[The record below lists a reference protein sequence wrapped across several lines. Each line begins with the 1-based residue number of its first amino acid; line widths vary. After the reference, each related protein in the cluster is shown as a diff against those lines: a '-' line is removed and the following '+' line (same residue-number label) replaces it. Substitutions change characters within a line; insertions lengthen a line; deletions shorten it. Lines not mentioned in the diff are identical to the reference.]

1 MWSNKQLHC
10 LRFMESLNITCQ
22 VIWNLRQ
29 RWELKMQMRC
39 LMFGGLDVFAI
50 FFGQSCIDTL
60 CCASLLAS
68 LIIGLS
74 WAGLRILLFR
84 IVDTSMFVK
93 SRTHGPSTGRRL
105 LIQDSARQKGSA
117 LDQKALQS
125 WLPKLL
131 ETTFVSLFIVTKIY
145 FNFFSPERTDF
156 CISKI
161 IWNWYPSQ
169 DSAAGVAALWA
180 MQPEE
185 AEAFRQDRIF
195 NAKQTLVPK
204 IRNLEV
210 IDGSIGLEGLFWC
223 QKRIERW
230 DGYWRKKTQSTEKK
244 VETGGRKNVYYKRM
258 IAKRSITCGSKKLVK
273 VALRSPELMQSHW
286 RAVLPFVQGKYYQ
299 KLEGP
304 CPSISKDMTKMT
316 LRCICLFE
324 KSNIFRYQRRKGDGK
339 TPMYAVCPF
348 VILTKSPKLP
358 RSERWPHPTGGDRGE
373 IPETIS
379 L

>member
-22 VIWNLRQ
+22 VTWNLRQ
-29 RWELKMQMRC
+29 RWELKMQMHC

-50 FFGQSCIDTL
+50 FLGKSCIDTL
-60 CCASLLAS
+60 CCASLWAS

-74 WAGLRILLFR
+74 WARLRILLFR

-105 LIQDSARQKGSA
+105 LLQDSARQKGSA

-125 WLPKLL
+125 WFPKLPAA
-131 ETTFVSLFIVTKIY
+131 FVSLFIVTKIY
-145 FNFFSPERTDF
+145 FKFFSRERTDF

-316 LRCICLFE
+316 LRCIWLFQ
-324 KSNIFRYQRRKGDGK
+324 KSNIFRYQRRWHNSH
-339 TPMYAVCPF
+339 VCCMSF
-348 VILTKSPKLP
+348 MSKFGGP
-358 RSERWPHPTGGDRGE
+358 RSARWPHPTGGDRGE

>member
-145 FNFFSPERTDF
+145 FNFFFSRENWLLHLQNNMKL
-156 CISKI
+156 ISTSGLCCRGSCSLGDAARGSRGFQTGSDLQREANFGPK
-161 IWNWYPSQ
+161 
-169 DSAAGVAALWA
+169 DSKLGSDGWVDWIGR
-180 MQPEE
+180 
-185 AEAFRQDRIF
+185 AF
-195 NAKQTLVPK
+195 LV
-204 IRNLEV
+204 
-210 IDGSIGLEGLFWC
+210 
-223 QKRIERW
+223 
-230 DGYWRKKTQSTEKK
+230 
-244 VETGGRKNVYYKRM
+244 
-258 IAKRSITCGSKKLVK
+258 SKKDWEV
-273 VALRSPELMQSHW
+273 RW
-286 RAVLPFVQGKYYQ
+286 VL
-299 KLEGP
+299 
-304 CPSISKDMTKMT
+304 
-316 LRCICLFE
+316 E
-324 KSNIFRYQRRKGDGK
+324 KEN
-339 TPMYAVCPF
+339 T
-348 VILTKSPKLP
+348 VI
-358 RSERWPHPTGGDRGE
+358 
-373 IPETIS
+373 
-379 L
+379 